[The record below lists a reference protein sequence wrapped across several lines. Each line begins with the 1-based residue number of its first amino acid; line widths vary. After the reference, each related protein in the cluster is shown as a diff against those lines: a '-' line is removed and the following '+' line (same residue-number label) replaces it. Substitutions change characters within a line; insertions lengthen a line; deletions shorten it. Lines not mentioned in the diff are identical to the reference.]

1 MNNQK
6 GITLIEVLVTLAIL
20 VIVSGLVY
28 GVFFQ
33 SLTSYEKTQSHA
45 LLRQEANVILVE
57 LTAAHRKLES
67 YTLSSDESKA
77 IYLNDESIS
86 NDAFFYELKIN
97 GQNISL
103 PANGRRIKTEQ
114 FIDVELTVS
123 NPNDEEQTFT
133 ISTIINKV
141 SGGDD
146 VEK

>member
-6 GITLIEVLVTLAIL
+6 GITLIEVLVTLSIL

-45 LLRQEANVILVE
+45 LLRQEANVILAE
-57 LTAAHRKLES
+57 LTAAHRKLDT
-67 YTLSSDESKA
+67 YTLSTDENKA
-77 IYLNDESIS
+77 IFLNDENIS
-86 NDAFFYELKIN
+86 NNAFSYELNIN
-97 GQNISL
+97 GQGIS
-103 PANGRRIKTEQ
+103 NSVRRMKTDQ

-123 NPNDEEQTFT
+123 VSNDEEQTFT

-146 VEK
+146 VEN